1 MLCCLPDTSDP
12 ARNNPTPS
20 FFYSLLK
27 GTFPHPASISRDAA
41 LFTWPPPFWK
51 PTLSQGFG
59 GQAANLLTS
68 KGISWQC
75 DRCWPIALTGLA
87 LWQLAVIFWRL
98 EPQSHAPWQQQ
109 NNILMPAIM
118 ANAFGRL
125 MNKIPFSV
133 SFYNSDMLLCCPVS
147 PRSSPPPSLRRYFSH
162 SIIIPPVIGL
172 AETDTSNFFPAR
184 GSMLFLLVSEQY
196 SPDIVGRRLCRC
208 WGLCE
213 TALQNPSYFAPTSF
227 QQCQLRLFVGLAC
240 QLWYL
245 FSKHAFDSSVFSG
258 KFGLGSTSLTY
269 LLIQRPQM
277 QGGRGKGE
285 PRCKSCFL

>member
-1 MLCCLPDTSDP
+1 MLCCLPDTPDP

-20 FFYSLLK
+20 FLYSLLK
-27 GTFPHPASISRDAA
+27 GTFPRPASISRDAA
-41 LFTWPPPFWK
+41 LFTRPSPFWK

-59 GQAANLLTS
+59 GQAANLSTS

-147 PRSSPPPSLRRYFSH
+147 PHSSPPS
-162 SIIIPPVIGL
+162 PPL
-172 AETDTSNFFPAR
+172 
-184 GSMLFLLVSEQY
+184 LFLPLYYY
-196 SPDIVGRRLCRC
+196 SSCYR
-208 WGLCE
+208 
-213 TALQNPSYFAPTSF
+213 T
-227 QQCQLRLFVGLAC
+227 
-240 QLWYL
+240 
-245 FSKHAFDSSVFSG
+245 
-258 KFGLGSTSLTY
+258 
-269 LLIQRPQM
+269 
-277 QGGRGKGE
+277 GGDRH
-285 PRCKSCFL
+285 F